1 MKEFKEVAHHYLKSG
16 LMFRGRFKGWA
27 HFSNGDMTLC
37 PIDLSNDRFDE
48 MKPIMYDMIDIDKE
62 ITHNGET
69 FIPMRVLMEG
79 NGFDL
84 SKLPESEIQTYYS
97 TFKEP
102 LFLNLHDVMQLIE
115 WNFNVFGIESTIN
128 KMTYES

>member
-1 MKEFKEVAHHYLKSG
+1 MKEFKDIAHHYLKSG

-48 MKPIMYDMIDIDKE
+48 MKPIMYDMSDIDKE

-69 FIPMRVLMEG
+69 FVPLAKLNGYSNDDWDDVSRGVLLEIW
-79 NGFDL
+79 
-84 SKLPESEIQTYYS
+84 ESNEIDMQT
-97 TFKEP
+97 
-102 LFLNLHDVMQLIE
+102 FLQLIE
-115 WNFNVFGIESTIN
+115 WNFNCFGIENTIN